1 MHVSNR
7 DETSAL
13 GPGGVNRSGLNFVN
27 GSNVPRHRIQT
38 GFSTNPN
45 LQKQIQTLRKEENKS
60 VERFDFEVIACIVNA
75 YQEWHYGEQAKDVL
89 NRGL

>member
-1 MHVSNR
+1 MHVSNG
-7 DETSAL
+7 DAASAHR
-13 GPGGVNRSGLNFVN
+13 PGGSNRSGVK
-27 GSNVPRHRIQT
+27 GSNVPRHRRQT
-38 GFSTNPN
+38 GFSANPS
-45 LQKQIQTLRKEENKS
+45 LHEQIQRLRQEGNKS